1 MRPSLVSRR
10 FKCVSPKPRY
20 LLSFGLALLLT
31 CPALFSQGSTG
42 RILGGVTDQSG
53 GNVAGAA
60 VTITD
65 VQRGIPRNLVTDKD
79 GEYVATDLLPGTYTV
94 RVEFKGFKAFERKN
108 ILLETG

>member
-1 MRPSLVSRR
+1 MRSNDFLRAGFGSVSLNWSRIMG
-10 FKCVSPKPRY
+10 V
-20 LLSFGLALLLT
+20 GLALLLA

-53 GNVAGAA
+53 GNVAGAT

-79 GEYVATDLLPGTYTV
+79 GEYVPTDLLPGTYTV
-94 RVEFKGFKAFERKN
+94 RVEFKGFNAFERKN
-108 ILLETG
+108 ILL